1 MCICDNLFN
10 DMCLLTPAC
19 AFAFCAFA
27 RLNPHLRGVDSSLQE
42 GAVAGVLRAHV
53 AIFAPVTG
61 EVSVNTGQAPAAGE
75 RWWRENK
82 RG

>member
-1 MCICDNLFN
+1 MFN
-10 DMCLLTPAC
+10 DMCLLMSAC
-19 AFAFCAFA
+19 AFVFCVFA
-27 RLNPHLRGVDSSLQE
+27 HLNPHLRGVDSSLQE

-61 EVSVNTGQAPAAGE
+61 EVSVNTGQAPGAGE
-75 RWWRENK
+75 RRRRENK